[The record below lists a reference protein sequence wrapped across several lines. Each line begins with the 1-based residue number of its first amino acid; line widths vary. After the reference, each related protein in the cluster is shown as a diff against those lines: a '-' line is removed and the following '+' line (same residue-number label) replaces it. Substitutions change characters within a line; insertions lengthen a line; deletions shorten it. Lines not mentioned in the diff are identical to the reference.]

1 MKNVKMKTLG
11 TKLNFF
17 ENFKIKLKLLQHK
30 GLEHEKDEAL

>member
-1 MKNVKMKTLG
+1 MKNVKIKTLG